1 MNITNTIGGIKGRA
15 IIAAATFALVALPAA
30 GMGAHSAFA
39 CDLGD
44 LLQYGCERPAVP
56 QNVTAT
62 VSGVNAIKVHW
73 DHEDGN
79 YGFLT
84 ANVRVSANGND
95 QPLVIASVLGDAVW
109 LDNLSYDTNYC
120 VSVQVVGE
128 NNLVSGYSE
137 WACTKTN
144 DPSFGTAKPATPS
157 SVIPSNLHI
166 VATGDQYVEI
176 GWTYPQAA
184 QTKYTGFNVYRD
196 GVIVGSAAPFAT
208 DEYAYTD
215 VMSMAA
221 RGSLHTYKVCGVIID
236 GDLTLANDCT
246 NTVKALPLQLTVS
259 AVHTTTDYGPL
270 LQLKPMPT
278 PVPSH

>member
-1 MNITNTIGGIKGRA
+1 MNITNSISSIKGRA
-15 IIAAATFALVALPAA
+15 ILAAATFALVALPSV
-30 GMGAHSAFA
+30 GLGAHSAFA

-62 VSGVNAIKVHW
+62 VNNVNSIKVHW

-84 ANVRVSANGND
+84 ANIRVSANGQD
-95 QPLVIASVLGDAVW
+95 RPLVIASVLGDSVY
-109 LDNLSYDTNYC
+109 LNNLSYDTNYC

-128 NNLVSGYSE
+128 NNLVSGYAD
-137 WACTKTN
+137 WVCTKTN
-144 DPSFGTAKPATPS
+144 DPGFGSAKPATPS
-157 SVIPSNLHI
+157 STVPSNLRI
-166 VATGDQYVEI
+166 IATGDQYVEV

-184 QTKYTGFNVYRD
+184 QTKYTGYNIYRD
-196 GVIVGSAAPFAT
+196 GQIVGWAPSFAT

-221 RGSLHTYKVCGVIID
+221 RSALHTYKVCGVIID

-246 NTVKALPLQLTVS
+246 NTVQALPSQIQVV
-259 AVHTTTDYGPL
+259 AVEKSPIDFGAL
-270 LQLKPMPT
+270 LKPMPT
-278 PVPSH
+278 PVPAH